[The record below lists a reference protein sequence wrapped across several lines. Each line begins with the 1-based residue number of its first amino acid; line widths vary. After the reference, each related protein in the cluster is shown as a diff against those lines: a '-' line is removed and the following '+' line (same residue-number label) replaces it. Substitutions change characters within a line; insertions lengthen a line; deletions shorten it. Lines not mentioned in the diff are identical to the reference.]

1 VAFFFVFVWMVE
13 MRFHTLDEWLRWQE
27 SLHSSEIDMGLG
39 RVREVASRMGLLKP
53 SARVIT
59 VAGTN
64 GKGSCVT
71 SLQSLLNASGYRV
84 ASYTSPHLLRYNERI
99 RLDGEPVDDA
109 CICAAFERIDQARQ
123 DPLEGDISL
132 TYFEFG
138 TLAAISVAAVEA
150 VDYLVLEVGL
160 GGRLDAVNILDA
172 DVAVVTSIALDHEAW
187 LGADLTVI
195 GREKAGVF
203 RAGRPAICASADVPS
218 SVRAWAEEIG
228 APYISAEE
236 GLGWESEGET
246 WSWSGLDQQGRPLSL
261 ANLPVPALPL
271 PSVAAALQA
280 FVCLGGDMGAKQ
292 RAALAD
298 LSLSGRAQR
307 IERAGVS
314 IVLDV
319 GHNPA
324 ASEYL
329 AERLAAD
336 EVEGKTYFV
345 VAMMADKD
353 MGAVLAPLLSLAQG
367 VFLAELLGN
376 TRAASVA
383 QMQAALATCRTANR
397 FDVAESGSVVDSL
410 VAALN
415 AACSGD
421 RVVVTGSFF
430 TVAEALSYLGLEV

>member
-1 VAFFFVFVWMVE
+1 

-99 RLDGEPVDDA
+99 RLDGEPVDDT

-138 TLAAISVAAVEA
+138 TLAAISVAAVEV

-187 LGADLTVI
+187 LGADLAVI

-236 GLGWESEGET
+236 GLGWESVGET
-246 WSWSGLDQQGRPLSL
+246 WSWSGLDQQGRPLSV
-261 ANLPVPALPL
+261 ADLPLPALPL
-271 PSVAAALQA
+271 PSVVAALQA
-280 FVCLGGDMGAKQ
+280 FACLGESITVKH
-292 RAALAD
+292 RAVLAA
-298 LSLSGRAQR
+298 LSLSGRIQC
-307 IERAGVS
+307 IEREGVS
-314 IVLDV
+314 IILDV

-324 ASEYL
+324 ASTYL

-336 EVEGKTYFV
+336 KTEGNTYLV
-345 VAMMADKD
+345 MAIMADKD
-353 MGAVLAPLLSLAQG
+353 MGAVVAPLLPLVQG
-367 VFLAELLGN
+367 VFLAELPGN
-376 TRAASVA
+376 ARAASVA
-383 QMQAALATCRTANR
+383 QMQAALAVCRTTNR
-397 FDVAESGSVVDSL
+397 FDVAEFCSVNDSL
-410 VAALN
+410 TAALS
-415 AACSGD
+415 AADSGD

>member
-1 VAFFFVFVWMVE
+1 

-99 RLDGEPVDDA
+99 RLDGEPVDGA
-109 CICAAFERIDQARQ
+109 RICAAFERIDQARQ

-138 TLAAISVAAVEA
+138 TLAAISVAAVET

-280 FVCLGGDMGAKQ
+280 FVCLGESITVKH
-292 RAALAD
+292 RTVLAA
-298 LSLSGRAQR
+298 LSLSGRAQC
-307 IERAGVS
+307 IEREGVS
-314 IVLDV
+314 IILDV

-324 ASEYL
+324 ASTYL
-329 AERLAAD
+329 AERLTAD
-336 EVEGKTYFV
+336 KTEGNTYLV
-345 VAMMADKD
+345 MAMMADKD
-353 MGAVLAPLLSLAQG
+353 MGAVLGPLLPLIQR
-367 VFLAELLGN
+367 VFLAELPGN
-376 TRAASVA
+376 TRAASVV
-383 QMQAALATCRTANR
+383 QMQAALAACRTTNR
-397 FDVAESGSVVDSL
+397 FDVVEFGSVTDSL
-410 VAALN
+410 AAALN
-415 AACSGD
+415 AAGSGD